1 MYFATP
7 SWSCVAHADES
18 LLPECMLKH
27 DLCVRSMPVAMFLAM
42 EYRVCMHV
50 PRIIASHIISGPY
63 DHIPPE
69 HLGSPLF

>member
-1 MYFATP
+1 
-7 SWSCVAHADES
+7 
-18 LLPECMLKH
+18 MLKH

-50 PRIIASHIISGPY
+50 PRIIASGHNLGGPY

-69 HLGSPLF
+69 HLGSPVVPFFYIEGGGASSL